1 MRMEIGLTLPPLIHV
16 IDDDPSLR
24 VALSRLLTAS
34 GYRVAL
40 YESAGKFLEGS
51 VIDRPSCILLDVS
64 MPDLDG
70 LQLLEQ
76 LNEANDRLPI
86 IFLTGN
92 GNIPMSVRAIK
103 AGAEDFL
110 AKPVQKE
117 DLLCAIESALA
128 NCRKLYIQREQIQK
142 LECSIKQLTIREQ
155 EVFNLLILGMLNKQ
169 VGFAL
174 GMTERTVKAHRRRIT
189 EKLGVKSIAEMV
201 LIATRLGLL
210 SPS

>member
-1 MRMEIGLTLPPLIHV
+1 MMCKTLPPLIHV
-16 IDDDPSLR
+16 IDDDASLR
-24 VALSRLLTAS
+24 TALSRLLIAS

-51 VIDRPSCILLDVS
+51 ARDRPSCILLDVS

-76 LNEANDRLPI
+76 LNETNDRLPI

-117 DLLCAIESALA
+117 DLLCAIKSALE
-128 NCRKLYIQREQIQK
+128 NSSKLHTQRKQVQE
-142 LECSIKQLTIREQ
+142 LEYSLKQLTIREQ

-174 GMTERTVKAHRRRIT
+174 GTTERTVKAHRRRIT

-201 LIATRLGLL
+201 LIATRVGLL
-210 SPS
+210 PPS

>member
-1 MRMEIGLTLPPLIHV
+1 MMCKTLPPLIHV
-16 IDDDPSLR
+16 IDDDASLR
-24 VALSRLLTAS
+24 TALSRLLIAS

-51 VIDRPSCILLDVS
+51 ARDRPSCILLDVS

-76 LNEANDRLPI
+76 LNETNDRLPI

-117 DLLCAIESALA
+117 DLLCAIKSALE
-128 NCRKLYIQREQIQK
+128 NSSKLHTQRKHVQE
-142 LECSIKQLTIREQ
+142 LEYSLKQLTIREQ

-174 GMTERTVKAHRRRIT
+174 GTTERTVKAHRRRIT

-201 LIATRLGLL
+201 LIATRVGLL
-210 SPS
+210 PPS